1 MRNIAEKIILAQ
13 NGNEK
18 AMLEIIEVFS
28 PIINKYT
35 RLLKYDEDCMSEL
48 FLKLITLIK
57 NEIDIKRMK
66 NKNDGAIINYI
77 NSSIKHYYISISKA
91 ACKLRENEL
100 LPEQDFWLYTS
111 ENNETDFSYIENYI
125 IIDTIKS
132 VLTEREFYCVHSIIL
147 NGLTAEEVAK
157 TLNISKQAVNQC
169 KKRAL
174 QKLKKHFV

>member
-35 RLLKYDEDCMSEL
+35 RLLKYDEDCRSEL

-66 NKNDGAIINYI
+66 NK
-77 NSSIKHYYISISKA
+77 
-91 ACKLRENEL
+91 
-100 LPEQDFWLYTS
+100 
-111 ENNETDFSYIENYI
+111 
-125 IIDTIKS
+125 
-132 VLTEREFYCVHSIIL
+132 
-147 NGLTAEEVAK
+147 
-157 TLNISKQAVNQC
+157 
-169 KKRAL
+169 
-174 QKLKKHFV
+174 